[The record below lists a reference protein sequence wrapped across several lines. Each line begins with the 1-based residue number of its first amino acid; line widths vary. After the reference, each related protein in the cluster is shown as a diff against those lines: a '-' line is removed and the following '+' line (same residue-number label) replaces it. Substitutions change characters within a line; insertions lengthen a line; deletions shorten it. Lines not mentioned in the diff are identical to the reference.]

1 MSKNNKS
8 NTVSINKG
16 MFAIIVILV
25 ALLAM
30 FAIDV
35 VAIYMSD
42 TKTLTGKTD
51 NTLSDSSKGNSS
63 VCKSTIGLDDRIKL
77 NSLIDNDLVALLY
90 KEKLSDLT
98 DLELRTLTRFIKYKE
113 INVNVT
119 NANEG
124 THNFTSDEL
133 KKVFNNSVF
142 SELKYED
149 GNIGTYCAGVIDDT
163 ISYDY
168 DKGTKTYNSNSESGI
183 GAGCNVGR
191 PYVYTYNVDSYM
203 KGNKYVIVNKYLF
216 GYYDP
221 NLEIEEAKHL
231 FGNVNDFTDYTSKY
245 YSNDKIDATN
255 SVVTL
260 DNIGEE
266 YLDMGLLD
274 SSLNEFTKDYKNY
287 DSIKDKLDT
296 YTYTF
301 EKKDGHFVITDFSV
315 EHSK

>member
-1 MSKNNKS
+1 MKKVEKVN
-8 NTVSINKG
+8 I
-16 MFAIIVILV
+16 AIII
-25 ALLAM
+25 
-30 FAIDV
+30 I
-35 VAIYMSD
+35 
-42 TKTLTGKTD
+42 LTGVLCLFAGYVMFTEVMKVND
-51 NTLSDSSKGNSS
+51 NSKGNSS
-63 VCKSTIGLDDRIKL
+63 EKVSKSSIGLEDRIEL
-77 NSLIDNDLVALLY
+77 NNLIDNDLVALLY
-90 KEKLSDLT
+90 KEKLSDLS
-98 DLELRTLTRFIKYKE
+98 DLELRTITEHDNYDKIVLK
-113 INVNVT
+113 NT
-119 NANEG
+119 NENGNDASYI
-124 THNFTSDEL
+124 FTSDEL
-133 KKVFNNSVF
+133 KKAFNNSVF

-149 GNIGTYCAGVIDDT
+149 GNIGGYCAGIVDDMNIYT
-163 ISYDY
+163 YDASTKSYNANPNT
-168 DKGTKTYNSNSESGI
+168 GM
-183 GAGCNVGR
+183 GCNMAR
-191 PYVYTYNVDSYM
+191 PYVYTYNVDSYRD
-203 KGNKYVIVNKYLF
+203 GDKYVIVNKYLF

-266 YLDMGLLD
+266 YLDMGLFD
-274 SSLNEFTKDYKNY
+274 SSLNEFIKDYKNY

>member
-1 MSKNNKS
+1 MKEKNN
-8 NTVSINKG
+8 INKINIS
-16 MFAIIVILV
+16 IIIILV
-25 ALLAM
+25 GMLCLLAGYVM
-30 FAIDV
+30 FDKV
-35 VAIYMSD
+35 MS
-42 TKTLTGKTD
+42 TKSSSNDNSNVTNCGK
-51 NTLSDSSKGNSS
+51 LVS
-63 VCKSTIGLDDRIKL
+63 KSTIGLDDRIKL
-77 NSLIDNDLVALLY
+77 NNLIDNDLVALLY
-90 KEKLSDLT
+90 KEKLNDLT

-149 GNIGTYCAGVIDDT
+149 GNIGAYCAGVIDDT

-266 YLDMGLLD
+266 YLNMGLFD

>member
-42 TKTLTGKTD
+42 TKTLTSKIN
-51 NTLSDSSKGNSS
+51 NTLSDASKNNSNDKKCNSS
-63 VCKSTIGLDDRIKL
+63 ISLDNKIEL
-77 NSLIDNDLVALLY
+77 NNLIDNDLVVLLY

-98 DLELRTLTRFIKYKE
+98 DLELRTIATIHNNIDIK
-113 INVNVT
+113 VT
-119 NANEG
+119 NENSDDVSYSFA
-124 THNFTSDEL
+124 SDEL
-133 KKVFNNSVF
+133 KKAFNNSVF

-149 GNIGTYCAGVIDDT
+149 GNIGGYCAGIVSDIN
-163 ISYDY
+163 IYLYDNS
-168 DKGTKTYNSNSESGI
+168 TKIYTANPNTGM
-183 GAGCNVGR
+183 GCNSAR
-191 PYVYTYNVDSYM
+191 PYVYTYNVDSY
-203 KGNKYVIVNKYLF
+203 KTGDKYVIVNQYLFGNASNIVPVEESKYLF
-216 GYYDP
+216 GSVS
-221 NLEIEEAKHL
+221 K
-231 FGNVNDFTDYTSKY
+231 GTDTSK
-245 YSNDKIDATN
+245 
-255 SVVTL
+255 SVATL

-266 YLDMGLLD
+266 DTSTTLFMDAL
-274 SSLNEFTKDYKNY
+274 EKFTSDYKNY
-287 DSIKDKLDT
+287 DNIKDKLDT

>member
-1 MSKNNKS
+1 MKEKNN
-8 NTVSINKG
+8 INKINIS
-16 MFAIIVILV
+16 IIIILV
-25 ALLAM
+25 GMLCLLAGYIM
-30 FAIDV
+30 FDKI
-35 VAIYMSD
+35 MS
-42 TKTLTGKTD
+42 TKNNSNVTNCGK
-51 NTLSDSSKGNSS
+51 LVS
-63 VCKSTIGLDDRIKL
+63 KSTIGLDDRIKL

-90 KEKLSDLT
+90 KEKLNDLT

-149 GNIGTYCAGVIDDT
+149 GNIGAYCAGVIDDT

-191 PYVYTYNVDSYM
+191 PYVYTYNIDSYRD
-203 KGNKYVIVNKYLF
+203 GDKYVIVNQYLF
-216 GYYDP
+216 GNASNVIP
-221 NLEIEEAKHL
+221 VEE
-231 FGNVNDFTDYTSKY
+231 SKY
-245 YSNDKIDATN
+245 LYGSVNKSNGTSN
-255 SVVTL
+255 SVATL
-260 DNIGEE
+260 DDIGVEDTNTE
-266 YLDMGLLD
+266 LFMGALE
-274 SSLNEFTKDYKNY
+274 EFTSDYKNY

>member
-1 MSKNNKS
+1 MKKVEKVN
-8 NTVSINKG
+8 I
-16 MFAIIVILV
+16 AIII
-25 ALLAM
+25 
-30 FAIDV
+30 I
-35 VAIYMSD
+35 
-42 TKTLTGKTD
+42 LTGVLCLFAGYVMFTEVMKVND
-51 NTLSDSSKGNSS
+51 NSKDNSS
-63 VCKSTIGLDDRIKL
+63 EKVSKSSIDLEDRIKL

-149 GNIGTYCAGVIDDT
+149 GNIGAYCAGVIDDT

-191 PYVYTYNVDSYM
+191 PYVYTYNVDSY
-203 KGNKYVIVNKYLF
+203 KNGDKYVIVNKYLF

-245 YSNDKIDATN
+245 YSNDKIDTSN
-255 SVVTL
+255 SVATL
-260 DNIGEE
+260 DDIGEE
-266 YLDMGLLD
+266 DTDTTLFMGALE
-274 SSLNEFTKDYKNY
+274 EFTSDYKNY